1 MKDERGTKLNL
12 AAENSDGNHTNG
24 FLSDSSAQLPPVKR
38 LRLRGDW
45 SDTGPTARPE
55 CDEERSSENSLM
67 QRMSDM
73 VTRYFETALARNTR
87 RTSSSSNS
95 SNSTNEAGTPQNR
108 QVSEIASSNTN
119 EHCEIRNSEPVEID
133 SNLNESSNVEPD
145 DASITSMER
154 DTSEESPDSLLSL
167 DGPSVPERGP
177 LNNEVEAAQ
186 PVLVDPQDIPQQTV
200 DSVELTY
207 DQNIPQQTVDSVELT
222 YDQRCSFQQEVQESS
237 NFFESSVDI
246 DDAIGTSSS
255 TSVVTHMT
263 KEDICER
270 EKAATRIQQFL
281 RTVRDSK
288 AQSDFTK
295 EGIQGASK
303 EIYLPQA
310 KMVYKGHRNSRTMV
324 SSSSWSKTFVQV

>member
-1 MKDERGTKLNL
+1 MKDERGTRLDL
-12 AAENSDGNHTNG
+12 GTENSDGNHTNG
-24 FLSDSSAQLPPVKR
+24 FHRDSSESLPPVKR

-55 CDEERSSENSLM
+55 CEEERSSENNLM

-73 VTRYFETALARNTR
+73 VTRYFETALARNAR
-87 RTSSSSNS
+87 RTSGSSNS
-95 SNSTNEAGTPQNR
+95 SNSTNEAGTSQNR

-119 EHCEIRNSEPVEID
+119 EHCEIRNSEPAEID
-133 SNLNESSNVEPD
+133 SNLNESSNVESD
-145 DASITSMER
+145 NASVTSMER

-167 DGPSVPERGP
+167 DGPLVPERGP
-177 LNNEVEAAQ
+177 LNNGAEAAQ
-186 PVLVDPQDIPQQTV
+186 PFLVDPQ
-200 DSVELTY
+200 
-207 DQNIPQQTVDSVELT
+207 NIRQQTVDSVELT
-222 YDQRCSFQQEVQESS
+222 YDQRCSFQQEVQESI
-237 NFFESSVDI
+237 NLFESSVDI
-246 DDAIGTSSS
+246 DDANGANDS

-281 RTVRDSK
+281 RTVRDCK

-295 EGIQGASK
+295 EGMQGASK

-324 SSSSWSKTFVQV
+324 SSSSWSKIFVQV

>member
-12 AAENSDGNHTNG
+12 AAENNGSHTSG
-24 FLSDSSAQLPPVKR
+24 FHSDSSEQLPPVKR

-55 CDEERSSENSLM
+55 CEEERTSENSLM

-73 VTRYFETALARNTR
+73 VTHCFETALARNTR

-108 QVSEIASSNTN
+108 EVSEIASSNTN
-119 EHCEIRNSEPVEID
+119 EHCEIRISEPVEIH
-133 SNLNESSNVEPD
+133 SNLNESSNIEPD

-154 DTSEESPDSLLSL
+154 GTSEESPDSLLSL

-177 LNNEVEAAQ
+177 LNNELETAQ
-186 PVLVDPQDIPQQTV
+186 HFLVDPQKIPQETA
-200 DSVELTY
+200 
-207 DQNIPQQTVDSVELT
+207 DSVELT

-237 NFFESSVDI
+237 NFFESSVDK
-246 DDAIGTSSS
+246 DDANGASCNTPL
-255 TSVVTHMT
+255 VTHMI
-263 KEDICER
+263 KEDIFER

-288 AQSDFTK
+288 AQSDFSK
-295 EGIQGASK
+295 EGIQCVPK

-324 SSSSWSKTFVQV
+324 SSSSWSKTLVQV

>member
-12 AAENSDGNHTNG
+12 TTENNNGSHTSG
-24 FLSDSSAQLPPVKR
+24 FHSDSSEQLPPVKR

-55 CDEERSSENSLM
+55 SEEERTSENSLM

-73 VTRYFETALARNTR
+73 VTRYFETALARNAR

-95 SNSTNEAGTPQNR
+95 SNSTNEALTPQNR
-108 QVSEIASSNTN
+108 EVSEIASSNTN
-119 EHCEIRNSEPVEID
+119 EHCEIGNSEPIQIH

-145 DASITSMER
+145 DASISSIER
-154 DTSEESPDSLLSL
+154 GTSEESPDSLLSL

-177 LNNEVEAAQ
+177 LNNELETAQ
-186 PVLVDPQDIPQQTV
+186 HFLVDPQKIPQETA
-200 DSVELTY
+200 
-207 DQNIPQQTVDSVELT
+207 DSVELT

-237 NFFESSVDI
+237 NFFESSVDK
-246 DDAIGTSSS
+246 DDANGASCNTP
-255 TSVVTHMT
+255 VVTHMT
-263 KEDICER
+263 KEDIFER

-288 AQSDFTK
+288 AQSDFSK
-295 EGIQGASK
+295 EGIQGAPK
-303 EIYLPQA
+303 EIYFPQA
-310 KMVYKGHRNSRTMV
+310 KMVYKGHRNARTMV
-324 SSSSWSKTFVQV
+324 SSSGWSKTLVQV